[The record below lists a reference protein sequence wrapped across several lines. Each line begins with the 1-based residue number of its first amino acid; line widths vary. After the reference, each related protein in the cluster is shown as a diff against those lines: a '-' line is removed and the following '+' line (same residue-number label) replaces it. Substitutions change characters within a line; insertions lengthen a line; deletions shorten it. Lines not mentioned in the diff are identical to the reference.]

1 MERILRINQLPI
13 IYLVIASTILGMK
26 IQKAIAGNPLSTCMA
41 LAYELALTEEICE
54 GNKQAELEI
63 KLIKPQKT
71 DTLHKLGVVLRRL
84 GYLDRSK
91 IFLLNALE
99 RNPGSEE
106 ISLSLANL
114 EQQAYQKS
122 ISDYKSSD
130 EPTTSL
136 KATRSAIELA
146 SSALG
151 KFQTLSKDFSSESK
165 VLAGLNC
172 LSFWSSLEFNI
183 PELKSLYQKNTLG
196 AYKLIQLIQENLFR
210 INEERQLEARLSLA
224 ESLLRVSH
232 LNPSFKNLS
241 KTNLI
246 AILKRAETTS
256 DLRSISRAYGILG
269 QLSKQEKPEESLI
282 EFGRAMSAAQSI
294 RADDL
299 AYKWQWE
306 SAKLYKQAGNRD
318 KALKLYAASLFSIK
332 QTREKVLQLNPDI
345 QYDFRD
351 KIEPVYRE
359 YLGLLFETSNP
370 DLKSAIET
378 NNQIQVAE
386 LENYLQCNLLS
397 LSNLSDLS
405 TKKLPDA
412 EIYIIKLPDRYVA
425 IVRKKDGALTH
436 RSIDKNIFDASVK
449 IVKQNMQGDRFD
461 NLEERTYRKVFGGLY
476 QALFAPIESLLP
488 PEGTLVINVDSKIQ
502 NIPWSMLYD
511 EKRKQYLI
519 ERYSIAYSLGSELT
533 TTQHL
538 GSNGMK
544 TLVGGISESS
554 NESEYMP
561 LPSVLSEANT
571 INSLMNGK
579 ILLNKNFNL
588 SALIQEGSN
597 YPFIHLATHGQFSSN
612 PNETYIQGWDEK
624 ITLSEL
630 ARMVKARNK
639 DLELLVL
646 SACETAQGDSRATLG
661 IAGTAV
667 QAGAQSTVAS
677 LWLVNDNSQAIFM
690 ESFYRALKNGKGKA
704 EALREAQL
712 FLLQKTVYRSP
723 FFWGSAILVGNWD

>member
-1 MERILRINQLPI
+1 MASILIRLNSLFILTFAVFLCSGNTTLFAGNQLSEC
-13 IYLVIASTILGMK
+13 STLT
-26 IQKAIAGNPLSTCMA
+26 KALNIP
-41 LAYELALTEEICE
+41 EEICE
-54 GNKQAELEI
+54 GKDTKGLEGSLSAVKI
-63 KLIKPQKT
+63 DQIG
-71 DTLHKLGVVLRRL
+71 TLHRLGIVLRRL
-84 GYLDRSK
+84 GFLDTSES
-91 IFLLNALE
+91 LLERALE
-99 RNPGSEE
+99 KSPTSEN
-106 ISLSLANL
+106 IALSLANL
-114 EQQAYQKS
+114 QQQAYRRAVS
-122 ISDYKSSD
+122 NYKSTD
-130 EPTTSL
+130 EPTTQ
-136 KATRSAIELA
+136 LA
-146 SSALG
+146 AVRNGLERANSALSRY
-151 KFQTLSKDFSSESK
+151 QSLARDFSSDSQ
-165 VLAGLNC
+165 VFAGLNW
-172 LSFWSSLEFNI
+172 LTLWSSLEPSI
-183 PELKSLYQKNTLG
+183 SELKQLQQQKTNTANILIEHLQKSLSTVDPQ
-196 AYKLIQLIQENLFR
+196 
-210 INEERQLEARLSLA
+210 RQTEARLSLA
-224 ESLLRVSH
+224 ESLVRSN
-232 LNPSFKNLS
+232 NPLFTGLTRQSTDEAIK
-241 KTNLI
+241 I
-246 AILKRAETTS
+246 ASENS
-256 DLRSISRAYGILG
+256 DFRSLSRAYGIRG
-269 QLSKQEKPEESLI
+269 QLVNQNETAITEFSKAL
-282 EFGRAMSAAQSI
+282 SAAQSI

-306 SAKLYKQAGNRD
+306 SAKLYQQAGNRD
-318 KALKLYAASLFSIK
+318 KALKYYAASLLSIK
-332 QTREKVLQLNPDI
+332 QTREKILQLNPDI

-359 YLGLLFETSNP
+359 YLGLLFDTPSP

-378 NNQIQVAE
+378 NNQIQIAE

-397 LSNLSDLS
+397 LSNSSDLS
-405 TKKLPDA
+405 TEKLPDA
-412 EIYIIKLPDRYVA
+412 QIYIIKLPDRYVA
-425 IVRKKDGALTH
+425 IVRKKDRALTH
-436 RSIDKNIFDASVK
+436 RIIDKNVFDASVK

-461 NLEERTYRKVFGGLY
+461 NLEERTYQKVFGGLY

-511 EKRKQYLI
+511 EKRKQYLV
-519 ERYSIAYSLGSELT
+519 ETYSIAYSLSSELT

-544 TLVGGISESS
+544 TLVGGLSESS
-554 NESEYMP
+554 NEAEYMP
-561 LPSVLSEANT
+561 LPSVLSEAKT

-579 ILLNKNFNL
+579 VLLNKNFNL

-612 PNETYIQGWDEK
+612 PNETYIQGWDKK

-630 ARMVKARNK
+630 ARIVKARNK

-690 ESFYRALKNGKGKA
+690 ESFYKALKNGKGKA

-712 FLLQKTVYRSP
+712 FLLQNPMYRSP
-723 FFWGSAILVGNWD
+723 FFWGSGILVGNWD